1 MTKNDQIRFAKMLT
15 NDPEYWEQERPTCDC
30 PPTPCSPLPLA
41 DCDCDPDD
49 DPSPMET
56 YRCAECEEDVAV
68 CLGCYQIRNGCDC
81 GHCEDGATFIEE

>member
-1 MTKNDQIRFAKMLT
+1 MITRKRWNMSRRLQNQT
-15 NDPEYWEQERPTCDC
+15 QSGHDPEEPS
-30 PPTPCSPLPLA
+30 PAAPCSPLPLA